1 MESTVFCPNC
11 GKVFKVVEPQPI
23 KLVKHTAIE
32 TNWLEIKKAILQNPA
47 DVFSVG
53 DRISCVLKNGQAVEF
68 TVAAINPYTKNE
80 VAFVMEDLL
89 DDEYFMNER
98 NTNKGGWSKCDLRTT
113 LHTKIFEL
121 LPDELQAV
129 IKPRIIAQN
138 IHGDILKSTDKLWI
152 PSRKELFGVDN
163 DVDVD
168 DVHFPLFT
176 TPKSRVKNRKGEW
189 EWYWTRTPLSS
200 SSTSFCGVTNG
211 GHSNGSLAA
220 SSNGVAFGFL
230 L

>member
-11 GKVFKVVEPQPI
+11 GKVFKVVEPQNI
-23 KLVKHTAIE
+23 KLIKHTAIE
-32 TNWLEIKKAILQNPA
+32 TNWLEIKKVILQNPA

-68 TVAAINPYTKNE
+68 TVAAINPYAKNE

-89 DDEYFMNER
+89 DGEYSMNEH

-113 LHTKIFEL
+113 LNTEIFEL

-129 IKPRIIAQN
+129 IKPRTIAQN
-138 IHGDILKSTDKLWI
+138 IHGNVLKSTDKLWI

-168 DVHFPLFT
+168 DIHFPLFT

-189 EWYWTRTPLSS
+189 EWYWLRSPLSS
-200 SSTSFCGVTNG
+200 SSAYFCLVYTNG
-211 GHSNGSLAA
+211 SSVSHVANY
-220 SSNGVAFGFL
+220 SNGVAFGFL